1 MTRIYKNIIKRL
13 LDVFISFFALILL
26 SPLLLLVIIVLFFT
40 NNKAGIFFTQ
50 NRIGKNEL
58 PFKIYKFKSMTD
70 KRDANGKLLPD
81 AKRLT
86 KIGQF
91 IRLTSIDELPQL
103 VNVLKGD
110 MSIIGPRPLP
120 PVYLSY
126 YTKEEAIRH
135 NVRPGITGWAQV
147 NGRKSITW
155 DQKLE
160 LDRYYVQHLSF
171 ILDIKIILLTIRNVI
186 NRKDVG
192 VSTSGVLSLYDTRT
206 VQRPEYTKIHGNR

>member
-120 PVYLSY
+120 PVYLPY

-155 DQKLE
+155 DQKLK

-192 VSTSGVLSLYDTRT
+192 VSASGVLSLYDTRS
-206 VQRPEYTKIHGNR
+206 VQRSEYTKIHGNR

>member
-26 SPLLLLVIIVLFFT
+26 SPLLLLVIIVLFFI

-120 PVYLSY
+120 PVYLPY

-192 VSTSGVLSLYDTRT
+192 VSTSGVLSLYDTRS

>member
-192 VSTSGVLSLYDTRT
+192 VSTSGVLSLYDTRS